1 MMVSK
6 STDPYGRTDPLQHQ
20 RQLIKLMAHGKSSME
35 TRIHF
40 REIIGMAI
48 EDKKG
53 GPSAKTLR
61 KRMLEDADEV
71 EVMSSA

>member
-1 MMVSK
+1 MIAKVGSVR
-6 STDPYGRTDPLQHQ
+6 PYGASCEHQ
-20 RQLIKLMAHGKSSME
+20 RQLIMAHGKSSME

-53 GPSAKTLR
+53 GPSLKTLR